1 PIPPIHGQFEQ
12 AVRSILDGMDRQNE
26 GIKELFELL
35 ESKTI
40 TDNQKERLTMGHL
53 KEAKSYLENI
63 TEQIRLL
70 KIALKRTIMDVAD
83 LIFEKI
89 KDQTTIVKTHCELME
104 LKTENSNMELKH

>member
-1 PIPPIHGQFEQ
+1 MANIGKDSNSKAGECWDMVVFEDPIVVEGPQPIPPIHGQFEQ

-70 KIALKRTIMDVAD
+70 KIALKRTIMD
-83 LIFEKI
+83 
-89 KDQTTIVKTHCELME
+89 
-104 LKTENSNMELKH
+104 